1 MSTYIPSSMAGVQL
15 TGHGG
20 LDKLVYR
27 GDLPVPVPGSND
39 VLIKCHA
46 AGVNNTDINTR
57 IGWYSRTV
65 TSDTGAG
72 GAAGLTNVDDSDATW
87 SGKPL
92 EFPRIQGA
100 DCFGI
105 IVDVGAD
112 VGRERIGE
120 RVLVRTM
127 LRAPV
132 DFRPYECWTFG
143 SECDG
148 GFAEYAVA
156 PSRDTFAVNSELS
169 DAELG
174 AIPCAYGTAEGM
186 LVRAAVTGNDRI
198 LVTGASGGVGS
209 ATVQLARL
217 RGAGVV
223 AVCADEKRDSLLAL
237 GADDVAGR
245 REDLVERFGENS
257 FTVIVDLV
265 AGPAWAPFLTLL
277 SRGGRYVTAGA
288 IAGPLV
294 EMDLRSLYLKDLS
307 LFGCAF
313 QEDVVFQNIVRYLN
327 EGRLRPVVAKT
338 FPLRDIRKAQ
348 EEFLSKG
355 FVGKIVLIP

>member
-1 MSTYIPSSMAGVQL
+1 MSTHIPSSMSGVQL

-27 GDLPVPVPGSND
+27 SDLPVPEPGAND

-72 GAAGLTNVDDSDATW
+72 GAAGLEDADAADATW

-100 DCFGI
+100 DCFGTV
-105 IVDVGAD
+105 VDVGAD
-112 VGRERIGE
+112 VSRNRIGE

-156 PSRDTFAVNSELS
+156 PSRDTFAVNSDL
-169 DAELG
+169 DAAGLG

-186 LVRAAVTGNDRI
+186 LVRAAVDGNDRV

-217 RGAGVV
+217 RGAEVV
-223 AVCADEKRDSLLAL
+223 AVCADEKRDSVLAL
-237 GADDVAGR
+237 GADAVAGR
-245 REDLVERFGENS
+245 KEDLVERFGECS
-257 FTVIVDLV
+257 FTVIADLV

-277 SRGGRYVTAGA
+277 NRGGRYVTAGA

-313 QEDVVFQNIVRYLN
+313 QEDVVFDNIVRYLN

-348 EEFLSKG
+348 EAFLSKS